1 MQDLLILL
9 DTELAMF
16 PFDDKKKNM
25 SSAYVESRK
34 KELSS
39 IRIPT
44 VATPYRVYGCVQ
56 DIQNG
61 LLGSLLE
68 YGNGFQIDS
77 HSTRV
82 SLLGKLESIWES
94 IENPGTHYKEVFN
107 IARQE
112 LSKENA
118 YIPNAGSNASKI
130 MMVELFD

>member
-1 MQDLLILL
+1 
-9 DTELAMF
+9 MF

-34 KELSS
+34 KELAS

-44 VATPYRVYGCVQ
+44 VATPYRVYGCVH

-82 SLLGKLESIWES
+82 SLLGKLERIWES